1 MLKVIHSKSIF
12 TVVFVSLITF
22 AMAGIFGDSAFAEDI
37 KYQTEIPSIL
47 YINIPTAEIDVL
59 VNPASRPFDSKN
71 FSVTVATNNLTGYQM
86 MMNSDSTD
94 LLNIDDATQT
104 IPTLSALDGG
114 YTYDTFETNRWGYKK
129 GNGNYMPFV
138 SGTQLLKN
146 DTTTNGDT
154 ANLTFATKVD
164 FMQAS
169 GIYET
174 ELNFVAVANPL
185 PVYIQNLDNDLCT
198 EQPLLVVDARD
209 NQEYTVKRLA
219 DGSCWMTENLRLGAE
234 DLILPLTSKNTNT
247 KSNVD
252 IATFNSWKDATGN
265 YNAASFTV
273 EEGTDSVNGTKYGVL
288 YDYCAVTAGT
298 YCYPSDGQDH
308 GKATSDICPAGWR
321 LPIGGENTDTKN
333 EFKKLRD
340 LYEGSDYEVAE
351 KMRAPISEGG
361 ASFALA
367 GTKAPSDSITRSGT
381 NGYFWSSIVVTS
393 RARILQLYTAS
404 IDTADFTERAYS
416 SSVRCV
422 LKFGISRAKYLQDII
437 PAMVDA
443 TEIGEVV
450 TVSDKRDNKEYRI
463 GKLADGNLWML
474 DNLALDPTTVPL
486 EKLKG
491 NTNASDEALTYLK
504 EGGGTDQYAAT
515 AVALA
520 TNADRSDTPTVITE
534 HMDTVPP
541 GNYDPG
547 KAGVYYSYCAVS
559 AGSFC
564 YSGSA
569 PYASPDVYYP
579 ADLSEDIC
587 PAGWRVPTGSSRTIW
602 NSETSTSEPVPSDY
616 RTLANSYNSAAAF
629 HTAFHTAF
637 ANGFYSYFPG
647 YSISMG
653 YSGYLWAAS
662 QETTSSGNLI
672 YFSPDYISYTGTHR
686 GRIFNIRCMYKNQ

>member
-12 TVVFVSLITF
+12 TMVFASLITF
-22 AMAGIFGDSAFAEDI
+22 ALAGIFGDSAFAEDI

-47 YINIPTAEIDVL
+47 YINIPTVEIDVS
-59 VNPASRPFDSKN
+59 VNPASRPFDSRS

-129 GNGNYMPFV
+129 GSGNYMPFV

-209 NQEYTVKRLA
+209 NQEYTVKRFA
-219 DGSCWMTENLRLGAE
+219 DGTCWMTENLRLGAE

-252 IATFNSWKDATGN
+252 IATFNSWKDAASN
-265 YNAASFTV
+265 YDTASFTV

-288 YDYCAVTAGT
+288 YNYCAVTAGT

-321 LPIGGENTDTKN
+321 LPIGGEDTDTKN
-333 EFKKLRD
+333 EFKKLKD
-340 LYEGSDYEVAE
+340 LYDGDDYDKAI
-351 KMRAPISEGG
+351 KMRDPISEGG

-367 GTKAPSDSITRSGT
+367 GYKTISGITYSGT
-381 NGYFWSSIVVTS
+381 NGLWWSSIGSTS
-393 RARILQLYTAS
+393 RARNFQLYTAS
-404 IDTADFTERAYS
+404 TDTDDFADRVYS
-416 SSVRCV
+416 LSTRCV
-422 LKFGISRAKYLQDII
+422 LKFGISRATYLQDIVPI
-437 PAMVDA
+437 MVDS
-443 TEIGEVV
+443 TDIGEVA
-450 TVSDKRDNKEYRI
+450 TVKDKRDNKEYRI

-474 DNLALDPTTVPL
+474 DNLALDPTTVSL
-486 EKLKG
+486 ETLKG

-520 TNADRSDTPTVITE
+520 TNTDRRDTPTVTTVY
-534 HMDTVPP
+534 MDTVPP
-541 GNYDPG
+541 GDYDPG
-547 KAGVYYSYCAVS
+547 KVGVYYSYCAVS

-569 PYASPDVYYP
+569 PYASPDVSYA

-587 PAGWRVPTGSSRTIW
+587 PAGWRVPTGGYRTVW
-602 NSETSTSEPVPSDY
+602 NSETSTSEPIPTDY
-616 RTLANSYNSAAAF
+616 RTLYDSYGSAVAF
-629 HTAFHTAF
+629 HTAFHSAF
-637 ANGFYSYFPG
+637 ASGFYSYYLPL
-647 YSISMG
+647 SMG
-653 YSGYLWAAS
+653 YNGYLWASS

-672 YFSPDYISYTGTHR
+672 TYYSGSDYINYSGTDR
-686 GRIFNIRCMYKNQ
+686 SRIFNIRCMYKNQ